1 MVVITK
7 NELMKLGYGKY
18 QSERIIRQAK
28 AIMAF
33 SKSYT
38 YYENRR
44 LGLVPV
50 ESVEEVLGMKI
61 EVEEDFQNHG

>member
-28 AIMAF
+28 AIMV

-38 YYENRR
+38 YYGNRR

-50 ESVEEVLGMKI
+50 ESVEE
-61 EVEEDFQNHG
+61 

>member
-7 NELMKLGYGKY
+7 NELMRLGYGKY
-18 QSERIIRQAK
+18 QSEGIIRQAK
-28 AIMAF
+28 AIMV
-33 SKSYT
+33 SKGYT
-38 YYENRR
+38 YYENKR

-61 EVEEDFQNHG
+61 EGAEDLQNHG